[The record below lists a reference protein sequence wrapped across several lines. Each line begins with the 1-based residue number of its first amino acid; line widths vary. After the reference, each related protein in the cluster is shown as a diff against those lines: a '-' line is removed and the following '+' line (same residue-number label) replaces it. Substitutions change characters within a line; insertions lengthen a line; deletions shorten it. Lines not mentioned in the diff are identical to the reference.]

1 MNIKKRIEITKHGY
15 KILGK
20 YCPGLIRAKVL
31 ASAAGALAPF
41 ATIWFSA
48 LIINEIA
55 GEKRTGM
62 LTLYVCLTIGLA
74 FIFHLVKNSLA
85 KVASNKE
92 SEMWNYF
99 PKIFADKQMSMDFED
114 LENKEIQKKRQ
125 QAQENLFMFGNGLA
139 QLVWDTTGLVEAF
152 VGIAASVSLSFMLFA
167 SKTGNKVVDS
177 YAWILGLF
185 LVMGIAGIINSKLK
199 SREEKVFEKWMDGT
213 VWYNRAFMFY
223 GHELYSNMARA
234 KDVRIYRQE
243 RAADCEMQKLEEHN
257 LHDNAYLN
265 KMSGYQGKS
274 VFVLGLANALCYM
287 FVVVKASMGAFE
299 VGCIVQYVGALTKLV
314 QSFTDMFMVVS
325 ENRIYTEHLEKLYE
339 YLDIESGKSVTN
351 EGLSAVQETI
361 STETYTRKLTIEFKN
376 VSFKY
381 PNAEE
386 YTLKNINIKFT
397 IGKKQAFVGAN
408 GAGKT
413 TFVKLLCRL
422 YEPTEGE
429 ILLNN
434 VDIRKYTYEE
444 YLKLF
449 SFVFQ
454 DFKLFAF
461 SLGQNIAASTDYNSE
476 KAVECM
482 KKVAFY
488 DRFENMPEGLDT
500 CLYKELSEKGIEISG
515 GEAQKIALARALY
528 KDAPIIVLDEPTSA
542 LDPKAEEAV
551 YGDFDSIVKDKT
563 AIYIS
568 HRLSSCKFCDEI
580 TVFDAGRIV
589 QKGTHAELVSQ
600 KEGKYFELWNAQA
613 KYYQSEGRFSD

>member
-1 MNIKKRIEITKHGY
+1 MNIKKRREITKRGY

-31 ASAAGALAPF
+31 AAAAGALAPF

-48 LIINEIA
+48 MIINEIA
-55 GEKRTGM
+55 GAKRTGM

-74 FIFHLVKNSLA
+74 FILHLVKNSLA

-125 QAQENLFMFGNGLA
+125 KAQENLFMFGNGLA
-139 QLVWDTTGLVEAF
+139 QLVWDTTGLVEAI

-185 LVMGIAGIINSKLK
+185 LIMGIAGIINSKLK

-243 RAADCEMQKLEEHN
+243 RAADCEMQKLVEHN

-274 VFVLGLANALCYM
+274 VFVLGVANALCYM
-287 FVVVKASMGAFE
+287 FVAVKASLGAFE
-299 VGCIVQYVGALTKLV
+299 VGSIVQYVGALTKLV
-314 QSFTDMFMVVS
+314 QSFTDMFMVAS

-339 YLDIESGKSVTN
+339 YLDIKSGKKVSDERLAATP
-351 EGLSAVQETI
+351 ETI
-361 STETYTRKLTIEFKN
+361 GNDTYTKELTIEFRN

-386 YTLKNINIKFT
+386 YTLKNINTKFT

-434 VDIRKYTYEE
+434 VDIRKYPYKE

-461 SLGQNIAASTDYNSE
+461 SLGQNIAASTDYDSE

-488 DRFENMPEGLDT
+488 DRFESMPDGLDT
-500 CLYKELSEKGIEISG
+500 CLYKELSEKGIEVSG

-568 HRLSSCKFCDEI
+568 TGFLRANSVMRSRYLM
-580 TVFDAGRIV
+580 
-589 QKGTHAELVSQ
+589 
-600 KEGKYFELWNAQA
+600 KEG
-613 KYYQSEGRFSD
+613 

>member
-1 MNIKKRIEITKHGY
+1 MNIKKRIEITKRGY
-15 KILGK
+15 RILGK

-31 ASAAGALAPF
+31 AAAAGALAPF

-48 LIINEIA
+48 MIINEIA
-55 GEKRTGM
+55 GEKRTGI

-74 FIFHLVKNSLA
+74 FVLHLVKNSLA

-185 LVMGIAGIINSKLK
+185 LIMGIAGIINSKLK

-223 GHELYSNMARA
+223 GHELYSNLARA

-243 RAADCEMQKLEEHN
+243 RAADREMQKLEEHN
-257 LHDNAYLN
+257 LHDNTYLN

-287 FVVVKASMGAFE
+287 FVSVKASMGAFE
-299 VGCIVQYVGALTKLV
+299 VGSIVQYVGALTKLV

-325 ENRIYTEHLEKLYE
+325 ENRIYTEHLDKLYE
-339 YLDIESGKSVTN
+339 YLDIESGKKES
-351 EGLSAVQETI
+351 LSEKIGNI
-361 STETYTRKLTIEFKN
+361 SADIYSGKLTIEFRN

-381 PNAEE
+381 PNSEE
-386 YTLKNINIKFT
+386 YTLKNINTTFT

-434 VDIRKYTYEE
+434 VDIRKYPYEE

-461 SLGQNIAASTDYNSE
+461 SLGQNIAASTDYDSE

-482 KKVAFY
+482 KKVSFY
-488 DRFENMPEGLDT
+488 DRFENMPEGLET
-500 CLYKELSEKGIEISG
+500 CLYKELSEKGVEISG

-551 YGDFDSIVKDKT
+551 YADFDSIVKDKT

-580 TVFDAGRIV
+580 TVFDAGKIV
-589 QKGTHAELVSQ
+589 QKGIHAELVSQ
-600 KEGKYFELWNAQA
+600 KDGKYFELWNAQA
-613 KYYQSEGRFSD
+613 KYYQSVGDEV

>member
-1 MNIKKRIEITKHGY
+1 MNIKKRIEITKRGY
-15 KILGK
+15 RILGK

-31 ASAAGALAPF
+31 AAAAGALAPF

-48 LIINEIA
+48 MIINEIA
-55 GEKRTGM
+55 GEKRTGI

-74 FIFHLVKNSLA
+74 FVLHLVKNSLA

-167 SKTGNKVVDS
+167 SKTGNRIVDS
-177 YAWILGLF
+177 YAWILAL
-185 LVMGIAGIINSKLK
+185 LLIMGIAGIINSKLK

-223 GHELYSNMARA
+223 GHELYSNLARA

-243 RAADCEMQKLEEHN
+243 RAADREMQKLEEHN
-257 LHDNAYLN
+257 LHDNTYLN

-287 FVVVKASMGAFE
+287 FVSVKASMGAFE
-299 VGCIVQYVGALTKLV
+299 VGSIVQYVGALTKLV

-325 ENRIYTEHLEKLYE
+325 ENRIYTEHLDKLYE
-339 YLDIESGKSVTN
+339 YLDIESGKKES
-351 EGLSAVQETI
+351 LSEKIGNI
-361 STETYTRKLTIEFKN
+361 SADIYSGKLTIEFRN

-381 PNAEE
+381 PNSEE
-386 YTLKNINIKFT
+386 YTLKNINTTFT

-434 VDIRKYTYEE
+434 VDIRKYPYED

-461 SLGQNIAASTDYNSE
+461 SLGQNIAASTDYDSE

-482 KKVAFY
+482 KKVSFY
-488 DRFENMPEGLDT
+488 DRFENMPEGLET
-500 CLYKELSEKGIEISG
+500 CLYKELSEKGVEISG

-551 YGDFDSIVKDKT
+551 YADFDSIVKDKT

-580 TVFDAGRIV
+580 TVFDAGKIV
-589 QKGTHAELVSQ
+589 QKGIHAELISQ

-613 KYYQSEGRFSD
+613 KYYQSVGDEV